1 MTAIY
6 YFENAC
12 APVPTIMPA
21 YQRVRGSHR
30 RLSKFWSRFV
40 DSFILRRGLAP
51 CEPLPENGP
60 RIITHAEENRARP
73 RLDLRRKLC
82 ARAATEDGRRRQ
94 RGDPARAA
102 RPDGGDDP
110 EWPGPTSERQFEH
123 DPEKWTPVFPR
134 DKRQGR
140 LRGDHAQSKR

>member
-6 YFENAC
+6 DYENAR
-12 APVPTIMPA
+12 APLPDDNASISACPGKSSSPVQI
-21 YQRVRGSHR
+21 
-30 RLSKFWSRFV
+30 LFV

-60 RIITHAEENRARP
+60 RIITHAEEDRARP

-102 RPDGGDDP
+102 RPDAGDDP

-123 DPEKWTPVFPR
+123 DPENWTPVFPP
-134 DKRQGR
+134 DKRQGL
-140 LRGDHAQSKR
+140 LRGDHAQS

>member
-51 CEPLPENGP
+51 CEPLPENYP

-82 ARAATEDGRRRQ
+82 ARAATEDGRRRPQLHHQPDHQ
-94 RGDPARAA
+94 RPAI
-102 RPDGGDDP
+102 
-110 EWPGPTSERQFEH
+110 RQRRGLFQ
-123 DPEKWTPVFPR
+123 TR
-134 DKRQGR
+134 NRQVV
-140 LRGDHAQSKR
+140 